1 MGPHPSDD
9 ITQWVWNEAA
19 SSIYEA
25 VNAHLPN
32 LMRCTRAR
40 GFRRRRQPLAWA
52 LGVGTCMPHVRLRL
66 GTESESEGTKK
77 MLCAYLP
84 NFAHRFYSISFV
96 PRPIYLRRLRS
107 AQCVSRT
114 RPMDTGRYTSL
125 SYDASSGSAGI
136 SRETTGR
143 LCDRFWSESKV
154 ICYMSFYC

>member
-1 MGPHPSDD
+1 
-9 ITQWVWNEAA
+9 
-19 SSIYEA
+19 
-25 VNAHLPN
+25 
-32 LMRCTRAR
+32 MRCTRAR

-114 RPMDTGRYTSL
+114 RPMDTGRYTSP
-125 SYDASSGSAGI
+125 SHTMHHRVAQGF
-136 SRETTGR
+136 RER
-143 LCDRFWSESKV
+143 LQVDSV
-154 ICYMSFYC
+154 IAFGLEVRWYAI